1 MLLLRALPLQA
12 LPLQALLLRAL
23 RLQALPFLAR
33 MFLHHWRATDILCIE
48 INNIQLDM
56 DPKLLHASEQ
66 TMLRSASTRRLG
78 RKAGGVKRSGMVHL
92 DPKHFPNPN

>member
-23 RLQALPFLAR
+23 PLQALPFLAR
-33 MFLHHWRATDILCIE
+33 MFLHLCIE